1 MDNYLINLS
10 KRLYE
15 YKKTQAKL
23 NENHSQ
29 LKDRVSVNE
38 EEVINLMMGL
48 AETYELVLGVSQ
60 LSTYGLKDTVEVK
73 KLSSAMPKVYVT
85 LIKRGLKTIDDV
97 PESLRDEVK
106 SLLEDGENEK

>member
-1 MDNYLINLS
+1 MDNHLINLS
-10 KRLYE
+10 RRLYE

-23 NENHSQ
+23 NENHNQ

-60 LSTYGLKDTVEVK
+60 LCTYGLKDTVEVK
-73 KLSSAMPKVYVT
+73 NLSSAMPKVYVT